1 MRHELLAVA
10 DPEDWLAILE
20 DRGIDGGAIPVEDAS
35 RSAGDDDA
43 LGECEVGRG
52 RFAGANLRVYAQ
64 IPDFT
69 GLQMTIL
76 AAGVQ
81 NDDLRCG
88 VQTSVYAGPERP
100 LLHEPANATP
110 RGAQLIVERIVQSQ
124 DHPRFRRQATLHFRA
139 QPLLLPLLL
148 RLV

>member
-10 DPEDWLAILE
+10 DTEDRLAILK
-20 DRGIDGGAIPVEDAS
+20 DRGVHRGAIRVEDAS
-35 RSAGDDDA
+35 WSAGDDDA

-52 RFAGANLRVYAQ
+52 RFAGADLRVYAQ

-76 AAGVQ
+76 ASGVQ

-88 VQTSVYAGPERP
+88 VQSSVYAGSEKA
-100 LLHEPANATP
+100 LLHEAANATP
-110 RGAQLIVERIVQSQ
+110 GGA
-124 DHPRFRRQATLHFRA
+124 
-139 QPLLLPLLL
+139 
-148 RLV
+148 